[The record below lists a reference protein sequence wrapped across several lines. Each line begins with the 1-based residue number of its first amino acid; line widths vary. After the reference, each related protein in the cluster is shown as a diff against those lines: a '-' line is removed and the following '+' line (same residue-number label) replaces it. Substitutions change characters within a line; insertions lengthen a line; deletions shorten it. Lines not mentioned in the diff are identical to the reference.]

1 MAEFTT
7 ADIASANAANAL
19 QENKDLRERVAAL
32 ETRLAVLEDKF
43 TGLDRIVSDLID
55 DDINA
60 ADKDWED

>member
-1 MAEFTT
+1 MAGFTT

-43 TGLDRIVSDLID
+43 TGLDRIVGDLIAD
-55 DDINA
+55 DTDA